1 MIEQHVKELIE
12 ENFDPKK
19 ADTIFS
25 EEGDISEYCFV
36 FTVFSSRFRSTGAR
50 PGLFKCNKNLLAC
63 VQKLQN
69 LSL

>member
-36 FTVFSSRFRSTGAR
+36 FTVVTGLDSQQQ
-50 PGLFKCNKNLLAC
+50 GQGCFKSVLWM
-63 VQKLQN
+63 
-69 LSL
+69 